1 MSINNE
7 LYEMIFKRKSFHIF
21 RDIGDEY
28 ISSQEIENIKKTYQ
42 TFTPLYSDIRTEI
55 KIVPADA
62 TTCKRGQQYCVLL
75 YSEKKEN
82 YLQNIGYLGEHSD
95 L

>member
-62 TTCKRGQQYCVLL
+62 TTCK
-75 YSEKKEN
+75 
-82 YLQNIGYLGEHSD
+82 
-95 L
+95 